1 MALDALIIRFGLPA
15 VLVGAGIEGEPFA
28 IAGGFLAHRHLVPLT
43 GAMLAAG
50 IGAVLVD
57 QLWFLLGRY
66 ARSSRWVRGAS
77 DRPVF
82 AKMLGLIERHP
93 TPAVLAFRFAYGVR
107 AVAPVAVGA
116 SKVPTARWVAL
127 DVLAAAVWS
136 PAFTLAG
143 YVFGRSID
151 RWSPAAAPVGLIVGA
166 CISIGAALAVFVR
179 RKSR

>member
-1 MALDALIIRFGLPA
+1 VALDALIIRFGLPA

-28 IAGGFLAHRHLVPLT
+28 IAGGFLAHRHLLPLG

-50 IGAVLVD
+50 IGAVAID
-57 QLWFLLGRY
+57 QMWFLAGRY
-66 ARSSRWVRGAS
+66 ARRSRWVRGATE
-77 DRPVF
+77 RPVF

-93 TPAVLAFRFAYGVR
+93 APAILSFRFAYGVR

-116 SKVPTARWVAL
+116 SQVPAAHYVL
-127 DVLAAAVWS
+127 LNLLAAAVWA

-143 YVFGRSID
+143 YLFGRSID
-151 RWSPAAAPVGLIVGA
+151 RLSPAAAPVGLIVGA
-166 CISIGAALAVFVR
+166 CVSIGVALAIFVR